1 MSKDNVITYCHF
13 SLQNENIMHNLKEEI
28 KEKIL
33 QREKVVED
41 YGLTLELLE
50 EYDANRPLFEGDKE
64 QRETV
69 VSDRS

>member
-1 MSKDNVITYCHF
+1 
-13 SLQNENIMHNLKEEI
+13 MHNLKEEI

-41 YGLTLELLE
+41 YGITLELLE
-50 EYDANRPLFEGDKE
+50 EYDANRSLFEGDKE